1 MRLCENSSVQQI
13 DRRRKTILMSDNF
26 SGTEQME
33 EVEYDALLMTAG
45 PWTNSLLS
53 GEVTQPPLSQL
64 PLVVSNEQTQDFEV
78 RCVSE
83 LSNA

>member
-1 MRLCENSSVQQI
+1 
-13 DRRRKTILMSDNF
+13 MSDNF

-83 LSNA
+83 LSNAFTKGLTVQWIN